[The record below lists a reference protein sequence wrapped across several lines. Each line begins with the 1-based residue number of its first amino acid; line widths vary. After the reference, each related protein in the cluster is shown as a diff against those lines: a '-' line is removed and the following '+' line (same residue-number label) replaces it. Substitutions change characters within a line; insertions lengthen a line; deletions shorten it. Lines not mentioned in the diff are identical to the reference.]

1 MLDAVIGAGYA
12 LGGQPDLGYLA
23 ACMAL
28 FVAYVRA
35 EGKVAGAHQEYG
47 GPMAKTPR
55 VVVLLLA
62 ALYCGLT
69 PEAWQAGLPLPSE
82 FLPGSPLGVVAGALL
97 VIVGGGA
104 ATAVLRLLRI
114 ARALRETT

>member
-1 MLDAVIGAGYA
+1 MVAFQTGKASPVGELYNEVPDRVSDPAIFIGAGYA

-82 FLPGSPLGVVAGALL
+82 FLPGSP
-97 VIVGGGA
+97 
-104 ATAVLRLLRI
+104 
-114 ARALRETT
+114 